1 MVFTHGSRLVEWD
14 AYQSGLA
21 RMKIMDSYIEVPTPL
36 PQSRRTGRNPSSD
49 ASRDGESFTGEDIK
63 VMVRYVMA
71 GEGPAV
77 VMVHG
82 LGASLAIWERNIAPL
97 AEGHTVYAVDL
108 PGSGKSDKP
117 KALDYHSVAGAQFLI
132 RLMDTLGIN
141 RATLIGNSGGGL
153 VTTICALTYPERV
166 DKLVLVDSAGLGR
179 QMAWFLRLASLPFLG
194 ELLHIPNV
202 RNPDNLVKSIFYEPQ
217 LVSAAALEDIMKAR
231 NTPLGK
237 RVTLEELR
245 SGVSFGGLRKDMMML
260 HKLKDYPKPLL
271 IVWGEEDRL
280 IPVSHAYHARRVLA
294 CDGDEGDTTAPYR
307 AVHVIPH
314 CGHWPQMER
323 PDEFN
328 PLVLSFLDGGH

>member
-1 MVFTHGSRLVEWD
+1 
-14 AYQSGLA
+14 
-21 RMKIMDSYIEVPTPL
+21 MKITDRYIEVPVSP
-36 PQSRRTGRNPSSD
+36 PQSRHNGGKVSFSR
-49 ASRDGESFTGEDIK
+49 SRDGEERAGEDIN

-77 VMVHG
+77 LMVHG
-82 LGASLAIWERNIAPL
+82 LGASLSIWEKNIAPL
-97 AEGHTVYAVDL
+97 AQGHTVYAIDL

-117 KALDYHSVAGAQFLI
+117 KRLDYHSAAGAQFLI

-141 RATLIGNSGGGL
+141 RATLVGNSGGGL
-153 VTTICALTYPERV
+153 VTTICALSYPERV

-194 ELLHIPNV
+194 ELLHLPNV

-217 LVSAAALEDIMKAR
+217 LVSAAALEDIMEAR
-231 NTPLGK
+231 NSPQAK
-237 RVTLEELR
+237 RVTLAELR
-245 SGVSFGGLRKDMMML
+245 SGVSLWGLRKNMMML
-260 HKLKDYPKPLL
+260 HKLKAYAKPLL

-280 IPVSHAYHARRVLA
+280 IPVSHAYHARRVLL
-294 CDGDEGDTTAPYR
+294 CDSDQGDTAAPYR

-328 PLVLSFLDGGH
+328 PLVLSFLDGGP